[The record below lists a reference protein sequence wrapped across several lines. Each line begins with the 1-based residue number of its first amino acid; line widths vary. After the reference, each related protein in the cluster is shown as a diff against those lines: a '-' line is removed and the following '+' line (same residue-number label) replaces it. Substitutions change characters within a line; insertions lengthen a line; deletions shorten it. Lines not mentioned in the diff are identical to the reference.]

1 MNDSPLKT
9 IEELRKFLKSSTLLS
24 FKGQKRNEIYEWVE
38 DTIIKFDYHVLG
50 KKDKGVVK
58 KYLEK
63 ITGLSRAQVTRLI
76 SKQRKTGRVTI
87 ERSNH
92 RIFPKIYSDKDIVL
106 LANTDELHDFP
117 NGVTVKKILER
128 MFKEYKDLTYENI
141 SNISVG
147 HIYNLRKSVHYQR
160 LTKKY
165 EKTKP
170 RIINIGERRKPTPNG
185 VPGYL
190 RVDTVHQGDMG
201 KLKGVYHI
209 NIVDEVTQ
217 FEMAGSVEKITE
229 SFLVPL
235 LLKLI
240 NKFPFKVFEFHS
252 DNGSEYINRIV
263 VNMLNKLMI
272 KLTKSRSRQTND
284 NAQIEGKNGSI
295 IRKWMG
301 YGFIDKRY
309 AKTVNDFYFDIFNE
323 YLNFHRPCAF
333 STEITDKKGK
343 IKKVYKQEDYMTP
356 YEKLRSLTNYSS
368 YLEEG
373 ITIEMLDKIAKRKT
387 DNEIAREVQDKRYKL
402 FNRILPAYSS

>member
-24 FKGQKRNEIYEWVE
+24 FKGQKRDEIYEWVE

-50 KKDKGVVK
+50 KKDKGIVK

-76 SKQRKTGRVTI
+76 GKQRKTGRVTI
-87 ERSNH
+87 EKSNH
-92 RIFPKIYSDKDIVL
+92 RIFPKIYSDQDIWL
-106 LANTDELHDFP
+106 LATTDELHDFP
-117 NGVTVKKILER
+117 NGVMIKKILVR
-128 MFKEYKDLTYENI
+128 MFTEYKDLTYENI

-170 RIINIGERRKPTPNG
+170 RIVNIGERRKPTPNG

-190 RVDTVHQGDMG
+190 RVDTVHQGDMDRQ
-201 KLKGVYHI
+201 KGVYHI
-209 NIVDEVTQ
+209 NILDEVTQ
-217 FEMAGSVEKITE
+217 FEIAGSVEKITE

-240 NKFPFKVFEFHS
+240 NKFPFRVFEFHA
-252 DNGSEYINRIV
+252 DNGSEYINRQV
-263 VNMLNKLMI
+263 ANMLNRLLI

-284 NAQIEGKNGSI
+284 NAQVESKNGSV

-301 YGFIDKRY
+301 YGFIDQKH
-309 AKTVNDFYFDIFNE
+309 APEINKFYFDIFNE

-333 STEITDKKGK
+333 ATEIEDRKGK
-343 IKKVYKQEDYMTP
+343 IKKVYKQENYMTP
-356 YEKLRSLTNYSS
+356 YEKFKSLINSYSFLKPGITFEK
-368 YLEEG
+368 LEE
-373 ITIEMLDKIAKRKT
+373 IAKRKT
-387 DNEIAREVQDKRYKL
+387 DNQIAEEIQNTRYKL
-402 FNRILPAYSS
+402 FNRILPTYSS